1 MTDAVNISPN
11 TNNYYSGK
19 GAIKIKRLG
28 ETVFRHMGDCP
39 SFVLTPAITRLE
51 HFASLGPYRYKD
63 QSLIAQRQ
71 MTCAIVMDENTA
83 DNLALAFLTSA
94 IAAGNPAADH
104 YDYRME
110 IMAEAEIKAALRF
123 VGNNAI
129 GAALQ
134 IDLPLVTFA
143 PGTAIALIQEQY
155 GTLEITGEI
164 VASGNPVSFGTA
176 YWNITEEINP

>member
-1 MTDAVNISPN
+1 MPQAVNLSPN
-11 TNNYYSGK
+11 KLNYYSGK
-19 GAIKIKRLG
+19 GAMWIKRAGDSLW
-28 ETVFRHMGDCP
+28 RHMGDCP
-39 SFVLTPAITRLE
+39 SFVITPNITRLE

-71 MTCAIVMDENTA
+71 MTCAVILDEVTA

-94 IAAGNPAADH
+94 IAAGNPAVDH

-110 IMAEAEIKAALRF
+110 LMAEAEINAALRF

-143 PGTAIALIQEQY
+143 PGTAIQLIQEQY
-155 GTLEITGEI
+155 GTLEVNGEI
-164 VASGNPVSFGTA
+164 VAEGTPPSFGTA
-176 YWNITEEINP
+176 YWNITEVINP